1 MPVFNVSS
9 ETESFVMTKELVM
22 YSRTSGCPYV
32 TISKK
37 VLSDYQI
44 PYREVFIDVDAAAK
58 ERLLDWVGFL
68 SVPTLV
74 VANAG
79 EVLPYEAPEPLE
91 RGLSPRGIDRGSMLT
106 EPNASQLK
114 QWLSH
119 HAFIAVENV

>member
-1 MPVFNVSS
+1 
-9 ETESFVMTKELVM
+9 MTKELIM

-37 VLSDYQI
+37 VLDEYNI
-44 PYREVFIDVDAAAK
+44 PYREIYIDRDGAAR

-79 EVLPYEAPEPLE
+79 ELIPYEEPEPLE

-114 QWLSH
+114 QWLAQH
-119 HAFIAVENV
+119 EFIAVEGV